1 VNSIQPGSNELV
13 CVDYSDLL
21 EKILQVLQSQKNQ
34 KVFKTSDDGKRLRI
48 DIDAIAYQVA
58 SLQVDNPLGAS
69 ANSVRCATVNFS
81 PGSKERFPNQI
92 REIRD
97 CVKQLLESGLG
108 DSSSIEEF
116 VADLVTDLQDFKGGK
131 ADLNFTYDFKGH
143 QGLQRQRLT
152 FNGESSG
159 CREILKVHKLT
170 IAVQKTSDFES
181 ELRQGLE
188 NYINVNFAGVS
199 EEEREDLE
207 YILEDLEKDS
217 KSDFYTLKNIVNKET
232 LGKLKK
238 QAQINYLEFLLE
250 NININA
256 SKGNAEGAIYLQDL
270 IRRLKLVE
278 NYINDSTRPD
288 GDYLVNYAGTSVNYK
303 DLFSRGE
310 AFDMLP
316 IIPKIEGY
324 LGETKNEKQ
333 GEIEYIFGLKLK
345 FDGKV
350 QAYGGK
356 NVFDYHLNSLDPDS
370 KEHKAELEN
379 SLRREIFARRVL
391 KIAFLYYFLFAS
403 RNDPSADGYDYNL
416 ELSYDP
422 VIGFEQSILP
432 ILKGSDDAAKENLF
446 RKIIEGFTK
455 FNVRKKITR
464 LKGLLRNLLKQKTSF
479 PQREYPLHIYV
490 KKSILED
497 NNRNVFNNN
506 TLFKPVLRG
515 NPKEVLKYISIGE
528 AKAQENS
535 LFTLPAKITI
545 NDIHFFATDDKET
558 FGMEYDLTKIRAL
571 PVIFAPLKD
580 KSCQQIYHNNFTH
593 RRLIFFP
600 YSLEDTKLESHQA
613 FIYRFTFS
621 LLAYICLK
629 VLLEKQKRLFMPILR
644 LHLNNKQDDAPIE
657 KFIVSL
663 SGVLS
668 HLLNEEHRSNAQGID
683 IRDLQGKGRFKIPN
697 VMSSLYS
704 VLPKK
709 FIVQNASRSGEI
721 DKLAIVIISSRE
733 SDSRW
738 GSSQKI
744 SNLMGEIVG
753 VIHKDNTVRVQLLKT
768 FSDNYNHQEM
778 FTEPTVV
785 IEEVAK
791 LYKMGYKHF
800 LYIAKAPY
808 SSTLHMTQ
816 TEDDEGLFF
825 MSRDVIKALKAH
837 NDIKI
842 YPMFFDKYYAVK
854 LVEEPKASSLYIQDT
869 IELINLVDD
878 PSKQSVVFFNL
889 FNGIDI
895 PGEEKNYNGVIS
907 YATLLNIYEGILDD
921 QDIRNGLLSKGLL
934 KDDILQYLTL
944 FHFSRYQ
951 KAKDIHLKLDPYE
964 NLIGDKSV
972 GKLSLFNHMREKG
985 EFNSLAF
992 LSHVRKVLNVQ

>member
-1 VNSIQPGSNELV
+1 MNSIQLGSNELV

-21 EKILQVLQSQKNQ
+21 EKILQVLQNPKNQ

-48 DIDAIAYQVA
+48 DIDGIAFQVA
-58 SLQVDNPLGAS
+58 SLQVDNPLGSS

-81 PGSKERFPNQI
+81 PGSKERFPHQI

-97 CVKQLLESGLG
+97 CIKQLFKSGLG
-108 DSSSIEEF
+108 DSSSIENF
-116 VADLVTDLQDFKGGK
+116 IASLVTDLEDFKGDK
-131 ADLNFTYDFKGH
+131 ANLDFTYDFKGH
-143 QGLQRQRLT
+143 QGLQKQRLT
-152 FNGESSG
+152 FNGNSDY
-159 CREILKVHKLT
+159 REILKVHKLT
-170 IAVQKTSDFES
+170 IAVQKTSSFET
-181 ELRQGLE
+181 ELQQGLE
-188 NYINVNFAGVS
+188 KYIDVNFAGAS
-199 EEEREDLE
+199 KEQKEDLE
-207 YILEDLEKDS
+207 YILEDLQKDS
-217 KSDFYTLKNIVNKET
+217 SDFYRLKDIVNKET

-250 NININA
+250 NINRNA
-256 SKGNAEGAIYLQDL
+256 SKGYAEGAIYLEDL

-278 NYINDSTRPD
+278 NYISDSTKPD
-288 GDYLVNYAGTSVNYK
+288 GDYLVNYAGTSINYK

-324 LGETKNEKQ
+324 LGETKNDKQ
-333 GEIEYIFGLKLK
+333 GEIQYIFGLKLK

-350 QAYGGK
+350 QAYGGR
-356 NVFDYHLNSLDPDS
+356 NVFDYHLNLLNPDS
-370 KEHKAELEN
+370 DEHQAGLTDSLKKE
-379 SLRREIFARRVL
+379 SFARKIL

-403 RNDPSADGYDYNL
+403 RNDPSVEGSDYNL
-416 ELSYDP
+416 ELSYQP
-422 VIGFEQSILP
+422 EQGFEASILP
-432 ILKGSDDAAKENLF
+432 ILKGSDDEAKQNLF
-446 RKIIEGFTK
+446 RKMVAGFAK
-455 FNVRKKITR
+455 YNVHKKITR
-464 LKGLLRNLLKQKTSF
+464 LKGLLRNLLKQKTPF
-479 PQREYPLHIYV
+479 PKREYPLHIYV

-497 NNRNVFNNN
+497 NTSNVFKNN
-506 TLFKPVLRG
+506 TFFKPVLRG
-515 NPKEVLKYISIGE
+515 NPKEVLKYISIKE
-528 AKAQENS
+528 AKSHENS
-535 LFTLPAKITI
+535 LLGLPGKITI
-545 NDIHFFATDDKET
+545 EDIHFFATDDKET
-558 FGMEYDLTKIRAL
+558 FGMEYDLTGIRAL

-580 KSCQQIYHNNFTH
+580 KNCHQIYNKNFIH
-593 RRLIFFP
+593 RQLIFFP
-600 YSLEDTKLESHQA
+600 YSLEDNKLEPHQA
-613 FIYRFTFS
+613 FVYRFTFA
-621 LLAYICLK
+621 LLAYISLK
-629 VLLEKQKRLFMPILR
+629 VLLENQKRLFIPILR

-683 IRDLQGKGRFKIPN
+683 IRDLQGKGKFKIPN

-704 VLPKK
+704 ILPKK
-709 FIVQNASRSGEI
+709 FIVKNASQSREI

-738 GSSQKI
+738 NSSQKI

-753 VIHKDNTVRVQLLKT
+753 VTHQDNTVRVQLLKT
-768 FSDNYNHQEM
+768 FSDNYNHQQI

-791 LYKMGYKHF
+791 LYKKGYKHF

-816 TEDDEGLFF
+816 TEDDEGLYF
-825 MSRDVIKALKAH
+825 MSRDVIRALKAH
-837 NDIKI
+837 YDIKI

-854 LVEEPKASSLYIQDT
+854 LEQSKASSLYIQDT
-869 IELINLVDD
+869 VELTNLVDD
-878 PSKQSVVFFNL
+878 PSKKSIVFFNL
-889 FNGIDI
+889 FNGIEV
-895 PGEEKNYNGVIS
+895 PGGEKNYNGVIS
-907 YATLLNIYEGILDD
+907 YATLLNIYKEILDD
-921 QDIRNGLLSKGLL
+921 EDIYKGLMSKGFL

-964 NLIGDKSV
+964 SLIGDNSV

-992 LSHVRKVLNVQ
+992 LSHVRKVLNVE

>member
-1 VNSIQPGSNELV
+1 VNSIQLGSNELV

-21 EKILQVLQSQKNQ
+21 EKILRVLQNPKNQ
-34 KVFKTSDDGKRLRI
+34 NLFKTSDDSKRLRI
-48 DIDAIAYQVA
+48 DIDAIAFQVA
-58 SLQVDNPLGAS
+58 SLQVDNPLGSS

-97 CVKQLLESGLG
+97 CIKQLCESGLG
-108 DSSSIEEF
+108 DSSSIEF
-116 VADLVTDLQDFKGGK
+116 ITSLVTDLQDCKGDK
-131 ADLNFTYDFKGH
+131 ANLDFTYDFKGH
-143 QGLQRQRLT
+143 QGLQKQKLT
-152 FNGESSG
+152 FNGNSSYK
-159 CREILKVHKLT
+159 EILKVHKLT
-170 IAVQKTSDFES
+170 IAVQKTSDFEA
-181 ELRQGLE
+181 ELQQGLE
-188 NYINVNFAGVS
+188 KYIDVNFAGAS
-199 EEEREDLE
+199 EEQKEDLE
-207 YILEDLEKDS
+207 YILEDLQKDS
-217 KSDFYTLKNIVNKET
+217 SDFYTLKDIINKET

-250 NININA
+250 NINVNA
-256 SKGNAEGAIYLQDL
+256 SKGYAEGAIYLEDL

-324 LGETKNEKQ
+324 LGETKNDKQ
-333 GEIEYIFGLKLK
+333 GEIQYIFGLKLK

-350 QAYGGK
+350 QAYGGR
-356 NVFDYHLNSLDPDS
+356 NVFDYHLNTLNPDS
-370 KEHKAELEN
+370 EEHKAGLTD
-379 SLRREIFARRVL
+379 SLKKEIFARKVL

-403 RNDPSADGYDYNL
+403 RNDPSVEGSDYNL
-416 ELSYDP
+416 ELSYQP
-422 VIGFEQSILP
+422 EEGFEASILP
-432 ILKGSDDAAKENLF
+432 ILKGSDDEAKQNLF
-446 RKIIEGFTK
+446 RKIVKGFAK
-455 FNVRKKITR
+455 FNVHKKITR
-464 LKGLLRNLLKQKTSF
+464 LKGLLRNLLKQKTPF
-479 PQREYPLHIYV
+479 PKREYPLHIYV

-497 NNRNVFNNN
+497 NTSNVFNNN
-506 TLFKPVLRG
+506 TFFKPVLRG

-528 AKAQENS
+528 AKSHENS
-535 LFTLPAKITI
+535 LLTLPAKITI
-545 NDIHFFATDDKET
+545 EDIHFFATDDKET
-558 FGMEYDLTKIRAL
+558 FGMEYDLTGIRAL

-580 KSCQQIYHNNFTH
+580 KSCQQIYNKNFTH

-600 YSLEDTKLESHQA
+600 YSLEDNKLESHQA
-613 FIYRFTFS
+613 FVYRFTFA
-621 LLAYICLK
+621 LLAYISLK
-629 VLLEKQKRLFMPILR
+629 VLLENQKRLFIPILR

-683 IRDLQGKGRFKIPN
+683 IRDLQGKGKFKIPN

-709 FIVQNASRSGEI
+709 FLVTNASQSREI

-753 VIHKDNTVRVQLLKT
+753 VTHQDNTVRVQLLKT
-768 FSDNYNHQEM
+768 FSDNYNHQQI

-791 LYKMGYKHF
+791 LYKKGYKHF

-816 TEDDEGLFF
+816 TEDDEGLYF
-825 MSRDVIKALKAH
+825 MSRDVIRALKAH
-837 NDIKI
+837 HDIKI

-854 LVEEPKASSLYIQDT
+854 LEQSKASSLYIQDT
-869 IELINLVDD
+869 VELTNLVDD
-878 PSKQSVVFFNL
+878 PSKQSIVFFNL
-889 FNGIDI
+889 FNGIEV
-895 PGEEKNYNGVIS
+895 PGGEKNYNGVIS
-907 YATLLNIYEGILDD
+907 YATLLNIYKEILDD
-921 QDIRNGLLSKGLL
+921 EDIYKGLIFKGLL

-964 NLIGDKSV
+964 NLIGDNSV